1 MPLDIG
7 YHVGQF
13 SHQHRDIKH
22 YSTLGPKT
30 SHTRWNHG
38 GQQLSELK
46 YKGLNLNGE
55 TASKQ
60 LTASIYDTQVK
71 DFLLG
76 IQNKVTV
83 TQTKRYTYLNTLK
96 KKWTTTELHMSN
108 SIMKNR
114 KLMSYQ
120 NLQTI
125 PYGFPRK

>member
-1 MPLDIG
+1 MCI
-7 YHVGQF
+7 
-13 SHQHRDIKH
+13 RDR
-22 YSTLGPKT
+22 
-30 SHTRWNHG
+30 SHTRWSNG
-38 GQQLSELK
+38 GQYLSELK

-96 KKWTTTELHMSN
+96 KNGLLLNYICLTQS
-108 SIMKNR
+108 
-114 KLMSYQ
+114 
-120 NLQTI
+120 
-125 PYGFPRK
+125 